1 LELSVLADVSAARL
15 ATFGK
20 TARVI
25 TRASNGK
32 RPGHPVIV
40 PKSLF
45 SNMKDLDGDVGA
57 QDILR
62 QSSVAQQLCDIASA
76 ATFDIDTIEDAN
88 RAAAERPLID
98 LRRLTH

>member
-1 LELSVLADVSAARL
+1 
-15 ATFGK
+15 
-20 TARVI
+20 
-25 TRASNGK
+25 
-32 RPGHPVIV
+32 
-40 PKSLF
+40 
-45 SNMKDLDGDVGA
+45 MKDLDGDVGA

-62 QSSVAQQLCDIASA
+62 QSSVAQQLCDITSA